1 MTPAA
6 SVVVDTMVL
15 SALVN
20 AGRDTGAAE
29 RCRSAI
35 DGRSVVVS
43 FVTVTEMRFGA
54 IKAGWGEMRR
64 RGLERVLVR
73 LVVVQPDDDLMLTCA
88 ELRARCRAQ
97 GHPLGQKVHEADRWI
112 ASTAIALGATLISR
126 DTVFD
131 NVPALVVQAPS
142 A

>member
-1 MTPAA
+1 VTPPS
-6 SVVVDTMVL
+6 SVVVDTMVV

-20 AGRDTGAAE
+20 AGRDPGAAE

-43 FVTVTEMRFGA
+43 FVTITEMRFGA
-54 IKAGWGEMRR
+54 IKAGWGEIRR
-64 RGLERVLVR
+64 RGLERVLAR

-88 ELRARCRAQ
+88 ALRARCVTE
-97 GHPLGQKVHEADRWI
+97 GHSLGQKVHEADRWV
-112 ASTAIALGATLISR
+112 ASTAIALGVVLISG
-126 DTVFD
+126 DGVFD
-131 NVPALVVQAPS
+131 HVAGLVVQAPS